1 MSDTVFLGTVVGTT
15 PSMLFEDDAT
25 YRVSEL
31 LASAE
36 GIIFEECCK
45 NGCVSYGEKMGGHPT
60 RCPLFYPT
68 AEAPLSCCVFMLDK
82 GGEK

>member
-1 MSDTVFLGTVVGTT
+1 MSDTVFLGTVAKT
-15 PSMLFEDDAT
+15 PSMIFENDAT

-45 NGCVSYGEKMGGHPT
+45 NGCVSYRDTLGGHPT

-68 AEAPLSCCVFMLDK
+68 PEAPLSCFEFMADK
-82 GGEK
+82 GGA